1 MDITDA
7 VVVRATPVGESDL
20 VVGLYTRAHGRVSAV
35 ARGARSSR
43 RRFAGALGMLVVSEV
58 ALSRRARGGELW
70 NLDDATMR
78 EDHAAVAMD
87 PIGLGHASYG
97 LELVRELT
105 PVEVPDPAILD
116 LLIELWRQLA
126 AGPAPSLLRG
136 FELRLC
142 ALLGSDIALDQ
153 CAACHDAER
162 LDDGAV
168 FDPTRG
174 GVLCRPCAVAS
185 RGPGVR
191 PLPGPARHY
200 LQAVARAPLGGAR
213 ELDAADDERIAAREA
228 VLAFVGHLVGRPL
241 RTIGYVAQVHAA
253 LRRPVGPGDGQ
264 GGR

>member
-1 MDITDA
+1 MDVTDA
-7 VVVRATPVGESDL
+7 VVVRATAVGESDL
-20 VVGLYTRAHGRVSAV
+20 VLGLYTRALGRVSAI

-43 RRFAGALGMLVVSEV
+43 RRFAGALGTMVVSDV
-58 ALSRRARGGELW
+58 ALSRRARGGELY
-70 NLDDATMR
+70 NLDHATPR
-78 EDHAAVAMD
+78 EDHSGVASD
-87 PIGLGHASYG
+87 PIALGHASYG
-97 LELVRELT
+97 IELVRELT
-105 PVEVPDPAILD
+105 PAEVPEPAILD
-116 LLIELWRQLA
+116 LLVELWRQLG
-126 AGPAPSLLRG
+126 AGPSPSVLRG

-153 CAACHDAER
+153 CAACHDADR

-174 GVLCRPCAVAS
+174 GVLCRACAVGS

-213 ELDAADDERIAAREA
+213 GLDAHDDERIAARDA

-241 RTIGYVAQVHAA
+241 RTIAYVAQVHAA
-253 LRRPVGPGDGQ
+253 LRRPV
-264 GGR
+264 

>member
-7 VVVRATPVGESDL
+7 VVVRATAVGESDL
-20 VVGLYTRAHGRVSAV
+20 VLGLYTRALGRVSAI

-43 RRFAGALGMLVVSEV
+43 RRFAGALGTMVVSDV
-58 ALSRRARGGELW
+58 ALSRRTRGGELY
-70 NLDDATMR
+70 NLDHATPR
-78 EDHAAVAMD
+78 EDHSAVAAD

-97 LELVRELT
+97 IELVRELT
-105 PVEVPDPAILD
+105 PAEVPEPAILD
-116 LLIELWRQLA
+116 LLVELWRQLG

-153 CAACHDAER
+153 CAACHDADR

-174 GVLCRPCAVAS
+174 GVLCRACAATS
-185 RGPGVR
+185 RGPSVR

-213 ELDAADDERIAAREA
+213 ALDDATEDRIAARDA
-228 VLAFVGHLVGRPL
+228 VLAFVSHLVGRPL
-241 RTIGYVAQVHAA
+241 RTIAYVAQVHAA
-253 LRRPVGPGDGQ
+253 LRRPV
-264 GGR
+264 

>member
-1 MDITDA
+1 MEITDA
-7 VVVRATPVGESDL
+7 VVVRATAVGESDL
-20 VVGLYTRAHGRVSAV
+20 VLGLYTRALGRVSAI

-43 RRFAGALGMLVVSEV
+43 RRFAGALGTLVVSDV
-58 ALSRRARGGELW
+58 ALSRRTRGGELY
-70 NLDDATMR
+70 NLDHATPR
-78 EDHAAVAMD
+78 EDHSAVAVD

-97 LELVRELT
+97 IELVRELT
-105 PVEVPDPAILD
+105 PAEVPEPAILD
-116 LLIELWRQLA
+116 LLVELWRQLG

-153 CAACHDAER
+153 CAACHDADR

-174 GVLCRPCAVAS
+174 GVLCRACAVGS

-213 ELDAADDERIAAREA
+213 ALDDATDERIAARDA

-241 RTIGYVAQVHAA
+241 RTIAYVAQVHAA
-253 LRRPVGPGDGQ
+253 LRRPV
-264 GGR
+264 